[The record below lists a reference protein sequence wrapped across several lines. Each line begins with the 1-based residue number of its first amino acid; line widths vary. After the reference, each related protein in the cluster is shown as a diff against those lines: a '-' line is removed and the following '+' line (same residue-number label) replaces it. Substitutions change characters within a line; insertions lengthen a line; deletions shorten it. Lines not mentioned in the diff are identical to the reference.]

1 MSKKYV
7 VVIEPSDDEYYAYVP
22 EIPGCVSGGSTLEE
36 TLENVKEAISLALE
50 FLDQPLSSAQQP
62 IVLPMHNTKII
73 PVGTLSH
80 ILKTARI
87 EIENIEN

>member
-22 EIPGCVSGGSTLEE
+22 EIPGCVSGGSTIEE

-50 FLDQPLSSAQQP
+50 YVDQP
-62 IVLPMHNTKII
+62 
-73 PVGTLSH
+73 PVNAHQH
-80 ILKTARI
+80 ILVREI
-87 EIENIEN
+87 EI